1 MAIKHVP
8 RKPSRNDKVQVNTRL
23 FRTDVV
29 KLQREARDVGVPW
42 QTLLRS
48 AVHRYLNGAARVS

>member
-8 RKPSRNDKVQVNTRL
+8 RKTSRNDKVQVNTRL

-48 AVHRYLNGAARVS
+48 ALHRYLNGEARVS